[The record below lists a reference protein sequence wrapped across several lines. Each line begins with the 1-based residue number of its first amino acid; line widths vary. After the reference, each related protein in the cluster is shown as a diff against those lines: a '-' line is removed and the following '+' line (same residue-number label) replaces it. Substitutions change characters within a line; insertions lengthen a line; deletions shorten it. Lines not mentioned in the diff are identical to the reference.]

1 MSTSMSLDYGRIY
14 RLSDPLASRPLR
26 LTDEPYSEWLTRDQ
40 ALGLFRGEIQL
51 PSPLRLGTYSG
62 GHPSDFL
69 WAGLTHII
77 CISQRVVDLL
87 SENGITGWSVYP
99 VEVFGRNGE
108 PLPKYNG
115 LSVIGPDCV
124 RDRSR
129 SQIVD
134 KPPPVDGGRGYQVY
148 HGLYFDENQW
158 DGSDFFRVLG
168 IATVVTDKVYR
179 IFKRAKV
186 TNVRFTPLTEV
197 EIDVKLDDYE

>member
-1 MSTSMSLDYGRIY
+1 M
-14 RLSDPLASRPLR
+14 
-26 LTDEPYSEWLTRDQ
+26 
-40 ALGLFRGEIQL
+40 
-51 PSPLRLGTYSG
+51 
-62 GHPSDFL
+62 
-69 WAGLTHII
+69 
-77 CISQRVVDLL
+77 
-87 SENGITGWSVYP
+87 YP
-99 VEVFGRNGE
+99 VEVFGRKGE
-108 PLPKYNG
+108 PLPKYHG